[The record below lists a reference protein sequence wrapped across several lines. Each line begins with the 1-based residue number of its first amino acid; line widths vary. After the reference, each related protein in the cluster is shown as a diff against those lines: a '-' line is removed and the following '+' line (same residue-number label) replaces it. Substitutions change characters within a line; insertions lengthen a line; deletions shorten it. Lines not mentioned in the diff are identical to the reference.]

1 MAPPPVSMVS
11 TDLLHIAVEQWGAGK
26 GDAVFLLHG
35 FPFDPR
41 SFDAVAPALADA
53 GLRVIVP
60 YLRGFGPTRF
70 RSRATMRSGQQTA
83 IADDLRVL
91 MDALGIGRALLA
103 GFDWGGR
110 AACIAAALWPERVR
124 GLVAMGG
131 YLIQDLSEP
140 ARPAPASLE
149 HLAWHQYYLASE
161 RGRRALAERPV
172 ELAAYLRR
180 QWSPHR
186 DEPEL
191 PEATARSFANPDFA
205 EVASHSYAHRIGAV
219 PGDPHYAALDRA
231 LLPPPPIPVPTI
243 VLEGRDSLLKGP
255 AGTDRFPWLIDRR
268 TVPGGHDPAF
278 EAPEEL
284 VRAILDL
291 RRATTVDA

>member
-11 TDLLHIAVEQWGAGK
+11 TDLLDIAFEQWGAGE
-26 GDAVFLLHG
+26 GDAIFLLHG

-41 SFDAVAPALADA
+41 SFDAVAPVLADA

-83 IADDLRVL
+83 IADDLRAL

-110 AACIAAALWPERVR
+110 AACIVAALWPERVP

-131 YLIQDLSEP
+131 YLVQDLSEP
-140 ARPAPASLE
+140 ARPAPPPIE

-161 RGRRALAERPV
+161 RGRRALAERPA
-172 ELAAYLRR
+172 ELAAYLRQ

-191 PEATARSFANPDFA
+191 PEATARSFVNPDFA

-219 PGDPHYAALDRA
+219 PGDPRYAALDRA

-243 VLEGRDSLLKGP
+243 VLEGRDSRLKGP
-255 AGTDRFPWLIDRR
+255 AGTDRFPRLFDQR

-284 VRAILDL
+284 VRAVLDL
-291 RRATTVDA
+291 RRATIVDE